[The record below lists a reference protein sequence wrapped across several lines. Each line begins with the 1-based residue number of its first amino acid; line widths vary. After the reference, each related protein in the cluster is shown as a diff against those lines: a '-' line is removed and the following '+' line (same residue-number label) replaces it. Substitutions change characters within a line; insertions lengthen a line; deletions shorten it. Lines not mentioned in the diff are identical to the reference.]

1 MDLKENSS
9 FHWSNLCPTLFSLQK
24 LSNDSNSSR
33 LWYQSITRKF
43 QFWLWSNVYINKKT
57 PRSPMNFSTQLRP
70 DLYVKNIYNRL
81 SHLTT
86 NRKRRDKGKKKPTK
100 RKRTLYSSLPLSLP
114 LSAARE
120 GASHWASE
128 LVCGF
133 SSLFSFFGWSFG
145 CMGVLGSCSS
155 TFAEEVGVWA
165 LGCWDCV

>member
-33 LWYQSITRKF
+33 LWYQSVTRKF

-86 NRKRRDKGKKKPTK
+86 NRKRRDKGKKSQPRGKG
-100 RKRTLYSSLPLSLP
+100 LSIPLSLSHYP
-114 LSAARE
+114 SRRHVRERPTEHLSWCVGFLRCL
-120 GASHWASE
+120 AS
-128 LVCGF
+128 LVGRLVAWV
-133 SSLFSFFGWSFG
+133 SWVVVRQRL
-145 CMGVLGSCSS
+145 LKR
-155 TFAEEVGVWA
+155 
-165 LGCWDCV
+165 